1 MDTFSL
7 LETMVYL
14 GYHLWNDEKF
24 QVDAIQACGGQ
35 MTHDGKRFRFG
46 GGVLWSIIKAREP
59 KAYKEIMKKGR
70 EFEVRSSGS

>member
-1 MDTFSL
+1 M
-7 LETMVYL
+7 
-14 GYHLWNDEKF
+14 
-24 QVDAIQACGGQ
+24 DAIQACGGQ

>member
-1 MDTFSL
+1 
-7 LETMVYL
+7 
-14 GYHLWNDEKF
+14 
-24 QVDAIQACGGQ
+24 